1 MLSPEYPFNGAG
13 CMLGITFSDDYHLSQ
28 DICDRLRS
36 GDHESVQR
44 IYSKYHLLF
53 KAFARKRLFGNDHSR
68 AEIIVNQFW
77 VEILNAKAIC
87 SYQGKTSLRNYLL
100 TILNRRII
108 DANRKWAR
116 DNDKNRKFANLV
128 VENSEEKRVEFS
140 PEQILM
146 NKEKMRLIHEALLQL
161 ETISTRDAYLMKMYL
176 EGLSYKE
183 MAEREMDPRDADG
196 STVNKK
202 INAIKKQFTRPKTG
216 TMARFKNTI
225 ASCLKDHDL
234 ALNDLLN

>member
-1 MLSPEYPFNGAG
+1 MNALAFR
-13 CMLGITFSDDYHLSQ
+13 DDYHLSQ
-28 DICDRLRS
+28 EICDRLRS
-36 GDHESVQR
+36 GDHESVLK
-44 IYSKYHLLF
+44 IYSKYHILF
-53 KAFARKRLFGNDHSR
+53 NAFDK
-68 AEIIVNQFW
+68 FW
-77 VEILNAKAIC
+77 IELLNAKAIC

-108 DANRKWAR
+108 DANRKWVR
-116 DNDKNRKFANLV
+116 DNNQKRQIEKLV
-128 VENSEEKRVEFS
+128 VENSEEKCVEVS
-140 PEQILM
+140 PEEKLI

-161 ETISTRDAYLMKMYL
+161 ETLSTRDAYLMKMYL

-183 MAEREMDPRDADG
+183 MAEREVNPGNADG

-234 ALNDLLN
+234 VLKDLLN

>member
-1 MLSPEYPFNGAG
+1 MRGL
-13 CMLGITFSDDYHLSQ
+13 TFRDDYHLSQ
-28 DICDRLRS
+28 EICDRLRS
-36 GDHESVQR
+36 GDHESVLK
-44 IYSKYHLLF
+44 IYSKYHILF
-53 KAFARKRLFGNDHSR
+53 NAFARKRLFVNDHSQ
-68 AEIIVNQFW
+68 AEIIVNKFW
-77 VEILNAKAIC
+77 IELLNAKAIC

-108 DANRKWAR
+108 DASRKWVR
-116 DNDKNRKFANLV
+116 DNNQKRQIEKLV
-128 VENSEEKRVEFS
+128 VENSEEKCVEVS
-140 PEQILM
+140 PEEKLII
-146 NKEKMRLIHEALLQL
+146 KEKMRLIHEALLQL

-183 MAEREMDPRDADG
+183 MVERQMDPRDADG
-196 STVNKK
+196 RTVNKK

-234 ALNDLLN
+234 ALIDLLN

>member
-1 MLSPEYPFNGAG
+1 MRGLAFR
-13 CMLGITFSDDYHLSQ
+13 DDYHLSQ
-28 DICDRLRS
+28 KICDRLRS
-36 GDHESVQR
+36 GDHES
-44 IYSKYHLLF
+44 ILKLYSKYHILF
-53 KAFARKRLFGNDHSR
+53 SAFARKRLFANDHSQ
-68 AEIIVNQFW
+68 AEIIVNKFW
-77 VEILNAKAIC
+77 IELLNAKAIC

-108 DANRKWAR
+108 DANRKWVR
-116 DNDKNRKFANLV
+116 DNNQKQKIEKLV
-128 VENSEEKRVEFS
+128 VENSEDKCVEVS
-140 PEQILM
+140 PEEKLI

-161 ETISTRDAYLMKMYL
+161 ETLSTRDAYLMKMYL

-183 MAEREMDPRDADG
+183 MAEREVNPGNADG

-216 TMARFKNTI
+216 TMARFKTTI

-234 ALNDLLN
+234 ALKDLLN

>member
-1 MLSPEYPFNGAG
+1 MNALAFR
-13 CMLGITFSDDYHLSQ
+13 DDYHLSQ
-28 DICDRLRS
+28 EICDRLRS
-36 GDHESVQR
+36 GDHESVLKL
-44 IYSKYHLLF
+44 YSKYHILF
-53 KAFARKRLFGNDHSR
+53 NAFARKRLFVNDHSQ
-68 AEIIVNQFW
+68 AEIIVNKFW
-77 VEILNAKAIC
+77 IELLNAKVIC

-108 DANRKWAR
+108 DANRKWMR
-116 DNDKNRKFANLV
+116 DNNQKQKIEKLV
-128 VENSEEKRVEFS
+128 VDNSEEKCVEVS
-140 PEQILM
+140 PEEILI
-146 NKEKMRLIHEALLQL
+146 NKERMRLIHEALLQL

-183 MAEREMDPRDADG
+183 MAEREVNPRNVDG

-225 ASCLKDHDL
+225 TSCLKDHGL
-234 ALNDLLN
+234 ALKDLMN